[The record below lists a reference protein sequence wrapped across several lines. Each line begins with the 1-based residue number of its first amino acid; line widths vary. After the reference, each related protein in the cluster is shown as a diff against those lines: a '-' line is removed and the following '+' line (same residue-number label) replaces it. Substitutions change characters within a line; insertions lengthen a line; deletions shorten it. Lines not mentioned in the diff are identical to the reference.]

1 MTVGGSNEWDAGD
14 DPGPIP
20 PRAANPRYRLGKELT
35 LKAGD
40 LNPPWG
46 PLGERPGENTRRATV
61 QNLLEG
67 GNGAVTPALNAS
79 DGGPISIADQNS
91 VLSNLCPVARSV
103 AVTRK
108 RKGPRGTRASRERP
122 LWGPPKKWTFLAP
135 RPSQRCVP

>member
-1 MTVGGSNEWDAGD
+1 MKPGQRRGGSNRRNTAYDCWWINEWDAGD

-79 DGGPISIADQNS
+79 DGVPIQSPIKI
-91 VLSNLCPVARSV
+91 VCCPTYA
-103 AVTRK
+103 
-108 RKGPRGTRASRERP
+108 
-122 LWGPPKKWTFLAP
+122 L
-135 RPSQRCVP
+135 

>member
-20 PRAANPRYRLGKELT
+20 PRAANPRNRLGKELT

-67 GNGAVTPALNAS
+67 GNGAVTPALNQLTEPPMWTSA
-79 DGGPISIADQNS
+79 
-91 VLSNLCPVARSV
+91 VLSLSV
-103 AVTRK
+103 WV
-108 RKGPRGTRASRERP
+108 SSSIVE
-122 LWGPPKKWTFLAP
+122 
-135 RPSQRCVP
+135 

>member
-79 DGGPISIADQNS
+79 DGVPIQSPIKIVCCPTY
-91 VLSNLCPVARSV
+91 VL
-103 AVTRK
+103 
-108 RKGPRGTRASRERP
+108 
-122 LWGPPKKWTFLAP
+122 
-135 RPSQRCVP
+135 